1 MTPRKLTA
9 WKTACIILA
18 AALLTLLYLQLR
30 ASETDAYTVR
40 LYRTYWDE
48 ERGYEITR
56 SITPRTEAA
65 WRSEMH
71 EAPPVTVRFDGAVL
85 RQGAG
90 YGPTSLEGAFAA
102 EDVNAL
108 CGREVLTEDWVFSW
122 ALYFTN
128 DWYHINVYA
137 EVRLPEEDG
146 GPAEATMTVYHEG
159 HSAPAEVLTWTGEVG
174 EPIRFGAA
182 EL

>member
-1 MTPRKLTA
+1 MKTKKLNG
-9 WKTACIILA
+9 WKLA
-18 AALLTLLYLQLR
+18 FFALTAALLVILYNQMR
-30 ASETDAYTVR
+30 ASETDTYTVR
-40 LYRTYWDE
+40 LYRTYGNE
-48 ERGYEITR
+48 EGGYEATR
-56 SITPRTEAA
+56 SIVPCPEAA

-85 RQGAG
+85 LQGAG

-108 CGREVLTEDWVFSW
+108 CGREALTEDWVFSW
-122 ALYFTN
+122 GLYFTN
-128 DWYHINVYA
+128 DWYVVNVYA
-137 EVRLPEEDG
+137 EICMPEEEDG
-146 GPAEATMTVYHEG
+146 LAEATLTVYHEG
-159 HSAPAEVLTWTGEVG
+159 QSAPAVVLTWTGEVG

>member
-1 MTPRKLTA
+1 MKTHKLNG
-9 WKTACIILA
+9 WKIGCLLLA
-18 AALLTLLYLQLR
+18 VMLIVFLYNHMVD
-30 ASETDAYTVR
+30 SEKDTYTVR
-40 LYRTYWDE
+40 LYRTYWNE
-48 ERGYEITR
+48 EGGYEATR
-56 SITPRTEAA
+56 SIAPRPEAA

-108 CGREVLTEDWVFSW
+108 CGREVLTEDWAFSW
-122 ALYFTN
+122 GLYFTN
-128 DWYHINVYA
+128 HWYHINAYA
-137 EVRLPEEDG
+137 EVRLPEEEG

-159 HSAPAEVLTWTGEVG
+159 YSAPAAVLTWTGEVG
-174 EPIRFGAA
+174 ELICFGAE